1 MKKIVANTILM
12 LLFTSA
18 PHSVGAGGDS
28 DAKEWNFRVYLGDS
42 AIGEHFYRLT
52 EQDGRKTLVT
62 EADFKV
68 RFLFIT
74 AYRYQHSNTETW
86 QDDCLEQIESRTDAN
101 GRILNVRGLRGPQ
114 GFRIDQPEA
123 QALPGC
129 VKSFAY
135 WDHDIL
141 EEDALLNPQT
151 GELTP
156 VDVRLVAEE
165 TLKVRG
171 REVPARKYR
180 LLTRDLA
187 LDVWYSDASEWLA
200 LESTTKDGRTL
211 RYELI

>member
-1 MKKIVANTILM
+1 MKKILASAILM

-18 PHSVGAGGDS
+18 PHYVVAGGDS
-28 DAKEWNFRVYLGDS
+28 NAKEWNFRVYLGDS
-42 AIGEHFYRLT
+42 AIGEHVYRLT
-52 EQDGRKTLVT
+52 EQGGRKTLVT

-68 RFLFIT
+68 RFLFFT

-114 GFRIDQPEA
+114 GFLIDQPDTH
-123 QALPGC
+123 ALPGC

-141 EEDALLNPQT
+141 AEDALLNPQT

-156 VDVRLVAEE
+156 VDIRLVSEE

-187 LDVWYSDASEWLA
+187 LDVWYSDANEWLA

>member
-1 MKKIVANTILM
+1 MKKIVASTILM

-18 PHSVGAGGDS
+18 PHYVVAGGDS
-28 DAKEWNFRVYLGDS
+28 NAKEWNFRVYLGDS
-42 AIGEHFYRLT
+42 AIGEHVYRLT
-52 EQDGRKTLVT
+52 EQGGRKTLVT

-68 RFLFIT
+68 RFLFFT

-101 GRILNVRGLRGPQ
+101 GRILNVRGQRGPQ
-114 GFRIDQPEA
+114 GFLIDQPDA
-123 QALPGC
+123 HALPGC

-141 EEDALLNPQT
+141 VEDALLNPQT

-156 VDVRLVAEE
+156 VDIRLVSEE